1 MVDPHYSEVRS
12 AEALKSDGD
21 DALRTQQKDI
31 KLYEQG
37 NKPQD
42 EKHRGNHILP
52 AELPQSDQY
61 SQQLH
66 VHIQAKLE
74 KNAEE
79 TLKGDGDHNPRE
91 ENSSCDTDQL
101 EVNKS
106 SPRIKQ
112 SESTKHS
119 SSSSSCDTSSRTD
132 TNNKQRISGE
142 LAESDSVSSQQETGD
157 DSEDENHSDQ
167 TAGSHSFS
175 SISSRQVADS
185 VPNKTSINS
194 DTRLA
199 KREHESEDKAFS
211 TQQVIRQPAKKTD
224 SFFD

>member
-1 MVDPHYSEVRS
+1 MDPHYSEVRS

-21 DALRTQQKDI
+21 DGLRTQQKDI

-42 EKHRGNHILP
+42 EKHQGNHILP
-52 AELPQSDQY
+52 AELPQPDQF
-61 SQQLH
+61 SQHLH

-79 TLKGDGDHNPRE
+79 TLKGDGDHKPRE
-91 ENSSCDTDQL
+91 ENPSGDTDQL

-106 SPRIKQ
+106 SPIIKQ
-112 SESTKHS
+112 SESTEHS

-199 KREHESEDKAFS
+199 KREHESEDKASS
-211 TQQVIRQPAKKTD
+211 TQQVIHQPAKKTD

>member
-1 MVDPHYSEVRS
+1 MDPHYSEVRS

-42 EKHRGNHILP
+42 EKHQRNHILP
-52 AELPQSDQY
+52 AELPQPDQF
-61 SQQLH
+61 SQHLH

-79 TLKGDGDHNPRE
+79 TLKGDGDHKPRE
-91 ENSSCDTDQL
+91 ENSSGDTDQL

-132 TNNKQRISGE
+132 TNSKQRISGE
-142 LAESDSVSSQQETGD
+142 LSDSHSVSSQQETGG
-157 DSEDENHSDQ
+157 DSEDENYSDQ
-167 TAGSHSFS
+167 TADNHSFS
-175 SISSRQVADS
+175 SISSRHVAES
-185 VPNKTSINS
+185 VSNRTSINS

-211 TQQVIRQPAKKTD
+211 TQQVIHQPAKKTD